1 MAMSHAKPPILE
13 DRDLTSE
20 ETALIDWMLAHGT
33 SEAAYFAPQLGRA
46 RVCSRC
52 PCGCASIDLSIDG
65 KRPTDFRMR
74 VLGDF
79 QWQNA
84 AGNLFGA
91 FVFEQDGL
99 LAGLDL
105 WSVDG
110 KETPRHLPSPELLSA
125 YG

>member
-1 MAMSHAKPPILE
+1 MSHSKSPILE
-13 DRDLTSE
+13 DRDLTPE
-20 ETALIDWMLAHGT
+20 EAALIGWMLSHGT
-33 SEAAYFAPQLGRA
+33 TEAAQFSLQLNRA
-46 RVCSRC
+46 RVYSRC
-52 PCGCASIDLSIDG
+52 TCGCASIDVSIDG

-74 VLGDF
+74 ILGDF

-84 AGNLFGA
+84 VGSLFGA

-105 WSVDG
+105 WSIDG
-110 KETPRHLPSPELLSA
+110 KETPRNLPSPELLSA